1 MHGYVG
7 HAGQMAKGAA
17 MKRELSMQAQAAVA
31 PYDLSFETVS
41 RSADVGVRG
50 EHLAMCS
57 GWARGGDQAQYAGRV
72 G

>member
-1 MHGYVG
+1 
-7 HAGQMAKGAA
+7 